1 MKVTRFKI
9 HLIPEKMHL
18 IVFILQLMKQGFR
31 KVACSL
37 VCIEKQPHIVRTS
50 QRGAVQIRQFFIIAI
65 NADQLHGYISFRYS
79 ISISGIY

>member
-18 IVFILQLMKQGFR
+18 IVFILQLMEQGFR

-37 VCIEKQPHIVRTS
+37 VRIEKQPHIVRTS
-50 QRGAVQIRQFFIIAI
+50 QRGAVQIRQFFIAI